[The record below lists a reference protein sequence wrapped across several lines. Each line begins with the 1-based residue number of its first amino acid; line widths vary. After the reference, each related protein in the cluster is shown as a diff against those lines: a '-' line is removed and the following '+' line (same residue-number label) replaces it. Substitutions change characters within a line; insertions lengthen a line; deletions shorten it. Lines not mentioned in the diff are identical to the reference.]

1 MRRLA
6 IVLIALAPATS
17 AFAFNPQ
24 PDPPAMLGKI
34 QTQTIRMG
42 DGSVRLPKVHLQNPL
57 DAVGLNPQPLP
68 PKVLLLSK

>member
-6 IVLIALAPATS
+6 LVLTALAPTTS
-17 AFAFNPQ
+17 AFAFDPQ
-24 PDPPAMLGKI
+24 PDPPGMSTLKI
-34 QTQTIRMG
+34 QTIRMG

-68 PKVLLLSK
+68 PKVLLPSK